1 MNICMTR
8 LALAKCSFGACRT
21 CFSLTLV
28 SFVISD
34 LDFVNHIYRRAP
46 SSGHDI
52 LTCRKA
58 LLSIRAEGS
67 AGLGR
72 MFFGFN
78 TMDIGR

>member
-1 MNICMTR
+1 M
-8 LALAKCSFGACRT
+8 
-21 CFSLTLV
+21 V

-34 LDFVNHIYRRAP
+34 PSFVNHIYRRAP

-67 AGLGR
+67 AALGR
-72 MFFGFN
+72 MFFGYN
-78 TMDIGR
+78 TMDTGR